1 MPGHRSSSLARYRRC
16 PRQYRL
22 LEDNPAIEETTTA
35 MERGSIVHRAAEAM
49 VRVIG
54 AGGTRELA
62 EREAVKVVESLR
74 GEFSGEAMEEAEHFL
89 HRLKR
94 QPFPPK
100 DPAEEWIA
108 EFPFAFDRAWRLLP
122 WDGNKDHLPEDTYYR
137 GQVDFL
143 RLNLSTGYVGAID
156 WKTARRAESPT
167 TLAEGVQLPGYAEAG
182 MAELERR
189 GGEVG
194 DVDIA
199 RIYPTVGVRQDYRLT
214 QEDKDGRFR
223 ARIDGEIEAILKDTK
238 FEARP
243 DAATCMT
250 CPVRFLCHAYMA
262 SSQEFAEPQSP
273 DDALRLYRE
282 AEVAEARAEQQKE
295 FVKAWISAHGPVPLE
310 NGGYLDFKPV
320 EKRQILK
327 NGKDI
332 LRANGWSDGQ
342 IADACSLSVT
352 ALDRV
357 IEEDDPLWEQVAS
370 MRTESRLA
378 EVKEV

>member
-1 MPGHRSSSLARYRRC
+1 MSHRSSSLSRYRKC

-35 MERGSIVHRAAEAM
+35 MERGSIVHRAAETM

-74 GEFSGEAMEEAEHFL
+74 GEFSGEAMEEAEFFL
-89 HRLKR
+89 HRLTR

-100 DPAEEWIA
+100 DPQEEWIA
-108 EFPFAFDRAWRLLP
+108 EFGFAFDSAWRIIA
-122 WDGNKDHLPEDTYYR
+122 WDGQGDLPAGTYYHGR
-137 GQVDFL
+137 VDFL
-143 RLNLSTGYVGAID
+143 RLNLTTGFVAAWD

-194 DVDIA
+194 DVEIA
-199 RIYPTVGVRQDYRLT
+199 RLYPTIGVRQVYRLT

-223 ARIDGEIEAILKDTK
+223 ERIDGEIEAISKDTK

-250 CPVRFLCHAYMA
+250 CPVKFLCKAYMA

-273 DDALRLYRE
+273 EDALRMYRE
-282 AEVAEARAEQQKE
+282 AEVQEARADQQRE
-295 FVKAWISAHGPVPLE
+295 FVKAWISAHGPIPME
-310 NGGYLDFKPV
+310 GGTFLDFKPV
-320 EKRQILK
+320 EKRQPLK
-327 NGKDI
+327 NAKDI
-332 LRANGWSDGQ
+332 LRANGWSDAQ

-352 ALDRV
+352 SLDK
-357 IEEDDPLWEQVAS
+357 ILDEEDPLWAEVVS
-370 MRTESRLA
+370 VRTESRLA
-378 EVKEV
+378 EVKEA